1 MISSWAS
8 LLVTINNKPLLFKG
22 AIHPLVQGATTFF
35 QPFWILVSHIY
46 ACLPWEH
53 RSGLHP
59 RLSII
64 MQARLVCLSS
74 ALLLCTDIDTC
85 ICMHM
90 YKWKTL
96 LALVI
101 VDLAFF
107 ILHSYHSYEPL
118 VLLSFS
124 SVPFL
129 AFYCPLL
136 WTFGK
141 LCSENFM
148 QTHKIRGCEWCG
160 SLSFVNTFMFF
171 FCMGQKRHFHFSWVQ
186 KRKNTHWISL
196 SLSLS
201 IYLLTHSRKSLD
213 TWGGGLTLSKD
224 EITSI
229 LLQTD
234 HRPKSWSGALLSK

>member
-8 LLVTINNKPLLFKG
+8 PLVTINNKPLLFKG

-35 QPFWILVSHIY
+35 QPFWILVSHIH

-59 RLSII
+59 LLSII

-74 ALLLCTDIDTC
+74 ALLLWTDIVRAYAC
-85 ICMHM
+85 ICISEKHC
-90 YKWKTL
+90 WPWSLWTL
-96 LALVI
+96 
-101 VDLAFF
+101 
-107 ILHSYHSYEPL
+107 P
-118 VLLSFS
+118 FS
-124 SVPFL
+124 SCTATNLLCFWAFL
-129 AFYCPLL
+129 LFISWPSIALFYE
-136 WTFGK
+136 
-141 LCSENFM
+141 CSENFM
-148 QTHKIRGCEWCG
+148 QIHKHRGCGWCG
-160 SLSFVNTFMFF
+160 SLNFLNTFMVF
-171 FCMGQKRHFHFSWVQ
+171 FCRGQRRHFHFSWVQ

-201 IYLLTHSRKSLD
+201 PHTLSRKSLD
-213 TWGGGLTLSKD
+213 TWGGGFTLSKN

-234 HRPKSWSGALLSK
+234 HRPKSWSGALVSQ